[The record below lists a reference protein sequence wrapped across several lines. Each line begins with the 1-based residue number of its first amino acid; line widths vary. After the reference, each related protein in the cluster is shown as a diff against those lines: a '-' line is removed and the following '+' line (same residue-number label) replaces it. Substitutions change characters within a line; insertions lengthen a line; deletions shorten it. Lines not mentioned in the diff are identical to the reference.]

1 MTDIIAQKEIAR
13 ALDAA
18 AARAEIIDR
27 EPATGKQCWFL
38 AGLLLKAG
46 LTEEY
51 LDCGCTNSNA
61 VLTKRDASRE
71 IEAMLNGGAK

>member
-1 MTDIIAQKEIAR
+1 MTTQKEIAR
-13 ALDAA
+13 ALDIA

-38 AGLLLKAG
+38 AGLLIKAG
-46 LTEEY
+46 LDEEAI
-51 LDCGCTNSNA
+51 DCAITNTNA

-71 IEAMLNGGAK
+71 IEALLNA